1 MNTDRYFEELHKEL
15 CDNGGCGG
23 QLLLAAIIALFLV
36 CGCRTVKESEY
47 VKENKSYV
55 ELTNKID
62 SMNRQTSVYLQDLM
76 AKQTSLVDSFR
87 NSQKKDSTHIVVV
100 NEKGDTVRERI
111 VIYKEVQTDHSKQ
124 KEEKEY
130 WMRMFKRNDSVLS
143 VIIDRQ
149 ARTDSLLRERDKVSE
164 KQLSKWQQM
173 KVDYGGW
180 AMGMLVL
187 VIVLSVTK
195 SDLFG
200 RIIKGKR

>member
-1 MNTDRYFEELHKEL
+1 MNTDRYFEELHKGL
-15 CDNGGCGG
+15 CENGGCGG

-87 NSQKKDSTHIVVV
+87 QSQKRDSTHVVVV

-164 KQLSKWQQM
+164 KQLSKWQRM
-173 KVDYGGW
+173 KVEYGGW
-180 AMGMLVL
+180 AMAMLVL
-187 VIVLSVTK
+187 TIVLSVTK
-195 SDLFG
+195 SGLFG
-200 RIIKGKR
+200 RIIKRKR